1 MIQMIMLTTILFLL
15 ATVAIN
21 KTGIFQS
28 QKPYYW
34 QSLNS
39 QESKRRFQGNENHG
53 FGSKQTGIVRTN
65 CVDCLDRTNTAQFV
79 IAKVALGL
87 QLYALGYLQ
96 DPHLEYDCDC
106 SRMLEAMFEDHGDT
120 LALQYGGSQLIHRIK
135 SYRKESKW
143 TSRANDITQTVRR
156 YYSNA
161 MTDIEKQNT

>member
-1 MIQMIMLTTILFLL
+1 MDFLDFQK
-15 ATVAIN
+15 IN
-21 KTGIFQS
+21 NYF
-28 QKPYYW
+28 
-34 QSLNS
+34 
-39 QESKRRFQGNENHG
+39 F
-53 FGSKQTGIVRTN
+53 
-65 CVDCLDRTNTAQFV
+65 
-79 IAKVALGL
+79 
-87 QLYALGYLQ
+87 LGYLQ

-161 MTDIEKQNT
+161 MTDIEIEIFRGDY

>member
-1 MIQMIMLTTILFLL
+1 ML
-15 ATVAIN
+15 
-21 KTGIFQS
+21 IFI
-28 QKPYYW
+28 
-34 QSLNS
+34 
-39 QESKRRFQGNENHG
+39 E
-53 FGSKQTGIVRTN
+53 
-65 CVDCLDRTNTAQFV
+65 FV
-79 IAKVALGL
+79 MF
-87 QLYALGYLQ
+87 LGYLQ

>member
-1 MIQMIMLTTILFLL
+1 MFQIFFLDFSL
-15 ATVAIN
+15 VVQ
-21 KTGIFQS
+21 KTFF
-28 QKPYYW
+28 
-34 QSLNS
+34 
-39 QESKRRFQGNENHG
+39 E
-53 FGSKQTGIVRTN
+53 
-65 CVDCLDRTNTAQFV
+65 FV
-79 IAKVALGL
+79 IF
-87 QLYALGYLQ
+87 LGYLQ